1 MRSDMSSSESSTPA
15 SPEHAGSGLLS
26 VLSSRNVSQ
35 TLVWE
40 DEAGRAWLT
49 YNDPNYL
56 AERHEVR
63 DHTETIQPMTAALQA
78 LARAAT
84 GP

>member
-1 MRSDMSSSESSTPA
+1 MRSDMSSSESSTLA
-15 SPEHAGSGLLS
+15 SPEHAGSGLVS
-26 VLSSRNVSQ
+26 VLSSQNASQ
-35 TLVWE
+35 TLVGE

-49 YNDPNYL
+49 YNDPKYL

-63 DHTETIQPMTAALQA
+63 DHTETIQAMTAALQA

>member
-1 MRSDMSSSESSTPA
+1 MDLPLKA
-15 SPEHAGSGLLS
+15 
-26 VLSSRNVSQ
+26 
-35 TLVWE
+35 LVWE

-49 YNDPNYL
+49 YNDPGYL

-63 DHTETIQPMTAALQA
+63 DHAETVEAMTAALQA
-78 LARAAT
+78 LATAAT